1 MLQGKEEES
10 REPYSGVSNER
21 DHFDSG
27 VVVNTSRRPTQVCS
41 ICGKV
46 INLKTSKTD
55 EHGRV
60 VHEQCSAAMSWL
72 SGE

>member
-1 MLQGKEEES
+1 MLQRKEKES
-10 REPYSGVSNER
+10 RELNRGLSNEH
-21 DHFDSG
+21 DYFDSA
-27 VVVNTSRRPTQVCS
+27 VVMNTSRRPTQVCS
-41 ICGKV
+41 ICGRV

-60 VHEQCSAAMSWL
+60 VHEQCYAAMSWL